1 MQGLLLQG
9 LLLLAGGSRLKV
21 HAATEDLCYW
31 IEEGHSWKNGLKATL
46 NVQLDKDYED
56 WQVKFLYDTDVVNLE
71 AWKGDVASLSQ
82 REFTITSRCYNNK
95 LFACQVLS
103 FGYVLRHFPED
114 EPNFDLQLNNATV
127 PLCNDTNSSP
137 VAPATTPPC
146 PYEGM
151 LEGTLHCSLW
161 QELKSFQ
168 DRDATT
174 SAPNGV
180 SLGPGVSPSGD
191 TGTAPNGTPLGP
203 GVSPN
208 GSPSQAPTFK
218 TPCMYEEHSTNSST
232 LCNLWCQILVYR
244 SGECLPLG
252 SCPYAGQVSE
262 TLLCDLW
269 EEIELVSSSTA
280 TPSPDLSSLLGSALG
295 SSAGVPYSSCPYIT
309 DANPLTACQLWCELR
324 DVSSGQDCIGAPVCP
339 YENATSPYD
348 SQLCDLWRQLEGL
361 KLGNA
366 TVPPSLE
373 KVTCHFETSPSYS
386 TELCDLW
393 CEVQQ
398 LGEAKECGPACPHQ
412 FDPEYVKACQY
423 YDQLN
428 LLQAANNAGASSIL
442 EDLITDGLY
451 MGQSS
456 GSGGA
461 VSCVDA
467 SNPTSADLLCNLW
480 CDIQEFYGQSCMTV
494 WTTTTTTTAAPGF
507 AGL

>member
-127 PLCNDTNSSP
+127 PLCNDTNSSLA
-137 VAPATTPPC
+137 APATTPPC

-208 GSPSQAPTFK
+208 GSPVTPPGVAP
-218 TPCMYEEHSTNSST
+218 NG
-232 LCNLWCQILVYR
+232 V
-244 SGECLPLG
+244 PLG
-252 SCPYAGQVSE
+252 PGVSPNGD
-262 TLLCDLW
+262 TGTAPNGTPLGPG
-269 EEIELVSSSTA
+269 VSPNGSPA
-280 TPSPDLSSLLGSALG
+280 TPPGIAPN
-295 SSAGVPYSSCPYIT
+295 GVPLGPGVSPNGDT
-309 DANPLTACQLWCELR
+309 GTAPNGTPL
-324 DVSSGQDCIGAPVCP
+324 
-339 YENATSPYD
+339 
-348 SQLCDLWRQLEGL
+348 
-361 KLGNA
+361 
-366 TVPPSLE
+366 
-373 KVTCHFETSPSYS
+373 
-386 TELCDLW
+386 
-393 CEVQQ
+393 
-398 LGEAKECGPACPHQ
+398 
-412 FDPEYVKACQY
+412 
-423 YDQLN
+423 
-428 LLQAANNAGASSIL
+428 
-442 EDLITDGLY
+442 
-451 MGQSS
+451 
-456 GSGGA
+456 
-461 VSCVDA
+461 
-467 SNPTSADLLCNLW
+467 
-480 CDIQEFYGQSCMTV
+480 
-494 WTTTTTTTAAPGF
+494 
-507 AGL
+507 